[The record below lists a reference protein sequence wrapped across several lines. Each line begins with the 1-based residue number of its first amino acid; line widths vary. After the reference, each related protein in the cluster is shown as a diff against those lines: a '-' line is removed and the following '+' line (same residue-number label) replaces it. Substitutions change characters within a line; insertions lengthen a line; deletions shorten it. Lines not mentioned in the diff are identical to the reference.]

1 MAEHDHSMVLAAA
14 AFEKLKALRHAA
26 TPRNYEVWYTYANGS
41 NLPLTQGIDTLI
53 AERRILAQSDI
64 DGVYERFLSPTRLV
78 RQIDGFGNEMMGE
91 VSQMMS
97 VIGGALDRTSNQSAH
112 LAAMIAHL
120 DKVRDPNVLRVVI
133 SQLINAAKDI
143 EGTVRKFEEE
153 MKESRG
159 EIDKLHKHLEA
170 VRTEILTDPLTTL
183 GNRKHFDDAIA
194 KAADAARSDGSG
206 LALLMMDIDHF
217 KKFNDTFGHPVGDQV
232 LRLVARTLK
241 QYAKGANL
249 AARYGGEEFAVI
261 LPGMASQDAADFAEQ
276 IRRAVSVRELTKRTT
291 GEILGRV
298 TISIGVAVLK
308 ADDTIQTLIER
319 ADKCL
324 YAAKRSGRN
333 RVVSADEFEDLH
345 PRANV
350 A

>member
-14 AFEKLKALRHAA
+14 VFEKLKALHHAA
-26 TPRNYEVWYTYANGS
+26 TPRNYEVWYTYASGS
-41 NLPLTQGIDTLI
+41 NLPLTQGIDALI
-53 AERRILAQSDI
+53 AERRTLSQSDL
-64 DGVYERFLSPTRLV
+64 DEVYERFLSPTRLV
-78 RQIDGFGNEMMGE
+78 QQIDGLGNEMMGE
-91 VSQMMS
+91 VNQIMS
-97 VIGGALDRTSNQSAH
+97 VIVGALDKTSNQSAH

-120 DKVRDPNVLRVVI
+120 DKVRDPNVLRAI
-133 SQLINAAKDI
+133 INQLINAAKDI
-143 EGTVRKFEEE
+143 ESTVRKFEEE
-153 MKESRG
+153 VKESRG

-170 VRTEILTDPLTTL
+170 VRTETLTDPLTTL
-183 GNRKHFDDAIA
+183 GNRKYFDDVIA
-194 KAADAARSDGSG
+194 KATNVARSSGSG

-217 KKFNDTFGHPVGDQV
+217 KKFNDTYGHLVGDQV

-241 QYAKGANL
+241 QYVKGANL
-249 AARYGGEEFAVI
+249 AARYGGEEFAAI
-261 LPGMASQDAADFAEQ
+261 LPGVASQDAADFAEQ

-298 TISIGVAVLK
+298 TISIGVAVLNG
-308 ADDTIQTLIER
+308 DDTIQTLIER

-333 RVVSADEFEDLH
+333 RVVSGDEFEDSRA
-345 PRANV
+345 RANV

>member
-1 MAEHDHSMVLAAA
+1 MAEHDYSMVLAAA
-14 AFEKLKALRHAA
+14 VFEKLKALHHAA
-26 TPRNYEVWYTYANGS
+26 TPRNYEVWYTYASGS
-41 NLPLTQGIDTLI
+41 NQPLTQGIDALI
-53 AERRILAQSDI
+53 AERPTPSQTDLDEI
-64 DGVYERFLSPTRLV
+64 YEQFLSSARLLHK
-78 RQIDGFGNEMMGE
+78 IDGFGNEMVGE
-91 VSQMMS
+91 VNQIMS
-97 VIGGALDRTSNQSAH
+97 VIGGALDKTSNQAAH

-120 DKVRDPNVLRVVI
+120 DKVRDPNVLRAVI

-143 EGTVRKFEEE
+143 ESTVRKFGEEV
-153 MKESRG
+153 KKSRG

-183 GNRKHFDDAIA
+183 GNRKHFDDALA
-194 KAADAARSDGSG
+194 KAASAARGGGSG

-217 KKFNDTFGHPVGDQV
+217 KKFNDTYGHLVGDQV

-241 QYAKGANL
+241 QYVKGANL

-261 LPGMASQDAADFAEQ
+261 LPGMTSDDAAAFAEQ

-298 TISIGVAVLK
+298 TISIGVAVLNGN
-308 ADDTIQTLIER
+308 DTIQTLIER

-324 YAAKRSGRN
+324 YAAKRGGRN
-333 RVVSADEFEDLH
+333 RVVSEDHFGDLGT
-345 PRANV
+345 RANV